1 MKRSSSTIPAWLR
14 RRGYSPRAMLA
25 IASAVERSARRRD
38 AAEQESRCQIIPF
51 PVRPLPAA
59 RPDTVGGA
67 RTQQAGTACL

>member
-1 MKRSSSTIPAWLR
+1 
-14 RRGYSPRAMLA
+14 MLA

-59 RPDTVGGA
+59 RPDTAGDA
-67 RTQQAGTACL
+67 RTQQAGTARR

>member
-14 RRGYSPRAMLA
+14 RRGYSARAMLA

-38 AAEQESRCQIIPF
+38 GAEPESRCQIIPF

-59 RPDTVGGA
+59 RPDRVGGA
-67 RTQQAGTACL
+67 YTQQARAASE